1 MAFLITCL
9 IYLMYVLYY
18 IMRRRRPQHNEAE
31 ALLTHYNDL
40 ISKDKNMII
49 AIACQSH
56 LCRDSRVTFQIL
68 LHHKYAR
75 NIKIRNFIRF
85 EDEI

>member
-40 ISKDKNMII
+40 ISKDKNMISI
-49 AIACQSH
+49 AIACQSP
-56 LCRDSRVTFQIL
+56 
-68 LHHKYAR
+68 
-75 NIKIRNFIRF
+75 
-85 EDEI
+85 E